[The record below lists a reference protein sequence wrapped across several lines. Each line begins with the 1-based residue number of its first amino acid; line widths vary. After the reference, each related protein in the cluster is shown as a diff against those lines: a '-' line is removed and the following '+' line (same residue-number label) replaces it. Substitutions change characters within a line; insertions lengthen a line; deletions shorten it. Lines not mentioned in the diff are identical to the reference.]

1 MQRWTTV
8 DDSNGAS
15 SSRADERQAEQAE
28 LVEKARTM
36 PGVADVV
43 DVYERLSPYVGIAVY
58 VQPAQ
63 VRNATGGNT

>member
-1 MQRWTTV
+1 
-8 DDSNGAS
+8 
-15 SSRADERQAEQAE
+15 
-28 LVEKARTM
+28 M

>member
-1 MQRWTTV
+1 MS
-8 DDSNGAS
+8 DSSGAS
-15 SSRADERQAEQAE
+15 SSRADERQAEQAK
-28 LVEKARTM
+28 LVEMARTM

-43 DVYERLSPYVGIAVY
+43 DVYGRLSPYVGIAAY